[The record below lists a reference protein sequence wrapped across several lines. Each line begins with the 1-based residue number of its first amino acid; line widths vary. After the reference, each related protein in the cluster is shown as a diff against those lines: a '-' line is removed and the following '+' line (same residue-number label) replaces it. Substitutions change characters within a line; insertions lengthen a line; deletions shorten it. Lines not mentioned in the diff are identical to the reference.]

1 MIRSNHY
8 EAAFEAYLR
17 ERRVGFI
24 AIDETKRS
32 ILGRQNIK
40 SADFIIVGPETAK
53 LVVDVKGRKF
63 PSGTS
68 GGRTWQNWAEEQDID
83 GLTRWATEFGAS
95 FRAVFA
101 FVYQIQPP
109 YELTPGTPDL
119 FRFHDKT
126 YLMRAIGVAEYRLHM
141 RVRSVKWGTVHLP
154 VEAFRAMV
162 RPFSEFLANPVIL
175 TPGDAARLPS
185 A

>member
-8 EAAFEAYLR
+8 EVAFEAYLR

-24 AIDETKRS
+24 AIDEAKRS
-32 ILGRQNIK
+32 ILGKQNIK

-63 PSGTS
+63 PSGS
-68 GGRTWQNWAEEQDID
+68 KGGKTWQNWAEEQDID
-83 GLTRWATEFGAS
+83 GLARWATEFGPQ
-95 FRAVFA
+95 FRAVLA

-109 YELTPGTPDL
+109 YELNPGTPDL
-119 FRFHDKT
+119 FRFGTKT
-126 YLMRAIGVAEYRLHM
+126 YLMRAVDVAEYRVHM
-141 RVRSVKWGTVHLP
+141 RVRSAKWRTVGLP
-154 VEAFRAMV
+154 VEAFRELV
-162 RPFSEFLANPVIL
+162 RPFSAFLL
-175 TPGDAARLPS
+175 RDATAP